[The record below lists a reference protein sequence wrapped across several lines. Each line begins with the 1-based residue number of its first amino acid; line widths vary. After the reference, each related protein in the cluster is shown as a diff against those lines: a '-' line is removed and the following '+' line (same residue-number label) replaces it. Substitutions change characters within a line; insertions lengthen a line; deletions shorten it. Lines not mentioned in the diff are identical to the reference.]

1 MKKKLINLKALIIVL
16 VTLLFIPLFL
26 SCNGEED
33 YEDLEFYPYALHG
46 YVKDYHTGKPLAN
59 VTFDLSCGQYFVGMQ
74 AQTKRYYYEGVAKTD
89 SRGYYKIRIPK
100 GNKDM
105 DFSVVFPHP
114 QNISGYNF
122 EGGEFD
128 CKQFATTSVRADISA
143 ISYGYLKVIM
153 PKSGGGWNQGMIG
166 SSYGQPRYVDKFLY
180 TRVINDSLKYD
191 FYIVAASTGWGGYYA
206 TDTIKIFDYEIMN
219 PRDTIVINVKQ

>member
-16 VTLLFIPLFL
+16 VTSIAIPLFF

-100 GNKDM
+100 GNNDM

-128 CKQFATTSVRADISA
+128 CKQFATTSVRADITA

-153 PKSGGGWNQGMIG
+153 PKDCSARLSQAGGDYYTPIFINQNLGC
-166 SSYGQPRYVDKFLY
+166 YNVDTSKFECWYKVPVAREGIHYILNGNAN
-180 TRVINDSLKYD
+180 VIMFN
-191 FYIVAASTGWGGYYA
+191 V
-206 TDTIKIFDYEIMN
+206 EQ
-219 PRDTIVINVKQ
+219 PRDTVSINIEQ

>member
-1 MKKKLINLKALIIVL
+1 MKKIFIPMKKLLIVL
-16 VTLLFIPLFL
+16 VTSLIIPLFF

-128 CKQFATTSVRADISA
+128 CKQFASTSVRADITA

-153 PKSGGGWNQGMIG
+153 LKDCSANLSQAVGDYYTPIFINQKLGCYNIDTSKVECWYKVPVAREG
-166 SSYGQPRYVDKFLY
+166 IHYILNGNAN
-180 TRVINDSLKYD
+180 VIMFN
-191 FYIVAASTGWGGYYA
+191 I
-206 TDTIKIFDYEIMN
+206 EQ
-219 PRDTIVINVKQ
+219 PRDTVAINVEE

>member
-16 VTLLFIPLFL
+16 VTSIAIPLFF

-128 CKQFATTSVRADISA
+128 CKQFATTSVRADITA

-153 PKSGGGWNQGMIG
+153 PKDCSANLSQAGGDYYTPIFINQKLGCYNIDTSKVECWYKVPVVREG
-166 SSYGQPRYVDKFLY
+166 IHYILNGNAN
-180 TRVINDSLKYD
+180 VIMFN
-191 FYIVAASTGWGGYYA
+191 V
-206 TDTIKIFDYEIMN
+206 EQ
-219 PRDTIVINVKQ
+219 PRDTVIINIEQ

>member
-74 AQTKRYYYEGVAKTD
+74 AQTKRYYYEGVVKTD

-128 CKQFATTSVRADISA
+128 CKQFATTSVRADITA

-153 PKSGGGWNQGMIG
+153 PKEGGVWNQGING
-166 SSYGQPRYVDKFLY
+166 SSYAHPRYNDKLLY
-180 TRVINDSLKYD
+180 SRDINDSMKYD
-191 FYIVAASTGWGGYYA
+191 FYIVAASTGWGKYYSS
-206 TDTIKIFDYEIMN
+206 DTIKLFEYEIIN